1 MKNSLKKGREMA
13 MKTTNQALIGAFVL
27 FFGCTFALHAE
38 GKAKAS
44 IEQLTKGK
52 QIEYGVGRLNQ
63 ELQRQGAA
71 VNQKFIVG
79 LKSEEAIK
87 KHLTEVE
94 SSCKELQTPEGFL
107 VKFIGQGQVLIV
119 GTDAPG
125 TMYGCLDIAE
135 LLRIKGL
142 DGLPESYTSAPMLE
156 LRGYQFNFPTYVR
169 GCTWDDNRDAA
180 HRLAPWFYDKE
191 QVIPFLD
198 KLADAKMNTI
208 VIEATHPFAAM
219 VPIPGYPEAVKGVEE
234 KEPLTIEKLRSE
246 RIPYLRWFFSECR
259 RRGILPYVW
268 FFNAFIPDIVAETR
282 NIDIGEYWK
291 IYPVPGVEKYNRAAI
306 KAFSDTYGDLIGLYI
321 IAAEHLPH
329 SGLEDDFKLQN
340 KWVRDVIMNSLLE
353 SSNRPPCI
361 LLTMGSVNDKES
373 YEAILKSYPQ
383 LKYLTVGDH
392 DGEGTT
398 LPDVAG
404 AEALN
409 FYKPFE
415 GVGGVKGTVV
425 LSNLGGWGSGNIV
438 PYPWFSSD
446 FLQRM
451 GQHLINIGFI
461 GSTSQ
466 PMREAFYP
474 DYYERDWL
482 WIRGLGKFL
491 WDSSN
496 LHAEYFND
504 LVKDRYGCSA
514 EDAVA
519 ILQAYEKA
527 SQIPT
532 LCKTQFFYGVCSG
545 KYQFGAPLMNGIWN
559 GIHLGAPG
567 MLSVDGRDNHRV
579 PLEWVKTYNKA
590 VGIGMMVDIVSYV
603 KDNKE
608 AEITPD
614 KLVEILAD
622 AAEAC
627 LENINKVSSISR
639 RKGEFEELK
648 LNIQAYHFM
657 GMHFSEKIKALLD
670 MLRFIRNGDET
681 LYSSGKAHLE
691 KSLEYFLEQ
700 REVSKKVYPNPDEDL
715 LIMSPGRILR
725 HDWDSI
731 LPILRDEINNY
742 DKYLVKIAMHLAA
755 DRENTR
761 GPTFA
766 WRDYYRRVTEG
777 TVEVWQPWMP
787 EDPND
792 YWLTSPMKWD
802 GMGDDIRKNEIDHNS
817 DYVPFNP
824 VEDD

>member
-1 MKNSLKKGREMA
+1 MVKKLSSQVFVIGVSI
-13 MKTTNQALIGAFVL
+13 LILGCAFDQ
-27 FFGCTFALHAE
+27 TAE
-38 GKAKAS
+38 GKTKTS
-44 IEQLTKGK
+44 IVQLTKE
-52 QIEYGVGRLNQ
+52 QRIDYGVERLRQ
-63 ELQRQGAA
+63 ELERQGAA
-71 VNQKFIVG
+71 VTRKFIVG

-94 SSCKELQTPEGFL
+94 SSCKELQTPEGFI
-107 VKFIGQGQVLIV
+107 VKHIGQDQVLIA

-125 TMYGCLDIAE
+125 AMYGCLDVAE
-135 LLRIKGL
+135 VLRIKGL

-169 GCTWDDNRDAA
+169 GCTWNDNRDAA

-191 QVIPFLD
+191 QIIPFLD
-198 KLADAKMNTI
+198 KLANAKMNTI
-208 VIEATHPFAAM
+208 MLEATHPFPAM

-234 KEPLTIEKLRSE
+234 KERLTIEKLQKE

-259 RRGILPYVW
+259 RRGMVPYVW
-268 FFNAFIPDIVAETR
+268 FFNAYIPEIVVKTRDITFAEYYK
-282 NIDIGEYWK
+282 E
-291 IYPVPGVEKYNRAAI
+291 YPVPEVEEYNRAAI
-306 KAFSDTYGDLIGLYI
+306 KAFSDAYGDLAGLYI

-329 SGLEDDFKLQN
+329 LGGKDDFKLQN
-340 KWVRDVIMNSLLE
+340 RWVREAIIEGLLE

-373 YEAILKSYPQ
+373 YEEILKSYPQ
-383 LKYLTVGDH
+383 LQYLTVGDH
-392 DGEGTT
+392 DGENTT
-398 LPDVAG
+398 LPDAAG

-409 FYKPFE
+409 YYKPFE

-438 PYPWFSSD
+438 PYPWFSAD

-451 GQHLINIGFI
+451 GQHLINTGFV
-461 GSTSQ
+461 GSSSH

-496 LHAEYFND
+496 VHEEFFSD

-514 EDAVA
+514 DGAAA

-527 SQIPT
+527 SRIPT
-532 LCKTQFFYGVCSG
+532 LFECQFFYGTCSN
-545 KYQFGAPLMNGIWN
+545 KYQFGVPLMSGIWS

-567 MLSVDGRDNHRV
+567 MLVVNGRDNHRV
-579 PLEWVKTYNKA
+579 PLEWVRPYNKA
-590 VGIGMMVDIVSYV
+590 VGRKMIVDIVSYV
-603 KDNKE
+603 KDNKQ

-614 KLVEILAD
+614 KLAEILEAD
-622 AAEAC
+622 AKAC
-627 LENINKVSSISR
+627 LESINKMFEWTSGWAVPLVTR
-639 RKGEFEELK
+639 RQDEFQELY
-648 LNIQAYHFM
+648 LNMQAYHYM
-657 GMHFSEKIKALLD
+657 GLHFSEKLKALLD

-731 LPILRDEINNY
+731 LPILRDEIENY
-742 DKYLVKIAMHLAA
+742 DKYLVKVAMNLAA

-766 WRDYYRRVTEG
+766 LRNYYRRATEG
-777 TVEVWQPWMP
+777 TVEVWRPWVP

-792 YWLTSPMKWD
+792 YWLTSPMKWKSD
-802 GMGDDIRKNEIDHNS
+802 SDDTPEKKDD
-817 DYVPFNP
+817 DYIPWNP
-824 VEDD
+824 VENR